1 MKTLWPILVVSS
13 LVLGGCSQSPRLVI
27 TTIPFNE
34 SPALKTCAPA
44 PKPPSGVY
52 TQKDVAKYVAYLKAA
67 HIDCKD
73 DLAALNAEID
83 SFNAVLKNKK
93 KPAK

>member
-1 MKTLWPILVVSS
+1 MKLFIPALISIS
-13 LVLGGCSQSPRLVI
+13 LLLGACSQGPRLVI
-27 TTIPFNE
+27 TTVPFNQ
-34 SPALKTCAPA
+34 SPALKSCAPA
-44 PKPPSGVY
+44 PRPPSGTY

-67 HIDCKD
+67 HLDCKEN
-73 DLAALNAEID
+73 LAALNAEID